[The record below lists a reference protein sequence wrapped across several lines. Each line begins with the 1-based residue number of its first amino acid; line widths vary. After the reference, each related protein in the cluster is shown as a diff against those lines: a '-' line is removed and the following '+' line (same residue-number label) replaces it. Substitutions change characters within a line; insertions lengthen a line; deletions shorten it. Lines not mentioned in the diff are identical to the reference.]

1 MCESNERGK
10 EKNNIETLKTVKVEE
25 DPLPPTP
32 EVSHSVEGYL
42 GNYTPTPMDTKLA
55 EVFDGKNIQNNDGTH
70 LDCEIVDDKV
80 WQEKYSSI
88 IIYPLSQY
96 DIPKGPIWKS
106 FLQLIAKE
114 IGRVWESKWNME
126 KVTCFI
132 SMIIH
137 RSPDLKG
144 CGVIL
149 SVGLSDGFWNGRK
162 C

>member
-1 MCESNERGK
+1 
-10 EKNNIETLKTVKVEE
+10 
-25 DPLPPTP
+25 
-32 EVSHSVEGYL
+32 
-42 GNYTPTPMDTKLA
+42 MDAKLA

-132 SMIIH
+132 SMILQ
-137 RSPDLKG
+137 RSPDLKRWG
-144 CGVIL
+144 GNIKRRIKRRIL
-149 SVGLSDGFWNGRK
+149 EWEEMLNLSTIICAEVYFNRK
-162 C
+162 R